1 MRGSLNNKVKRSSN
15 MQLAID
21 RITAVLD
28 SLAEQAK
35 IIDTENQQ
43 TKSHYLLKDKDIFS
57 EALFAT
63 NSDKIGAYVEEV
75 RGKTIELARLLQ
87 SGKKELSQNRLQGIE
102 QQISSIINAIRS
114 NKGLHQEAQYRLT
127 AINARRYKKAAKE
140 LFKSSQALYQQ
151 LAEHHEFERRL
162 LAMLNEREQLRQS
175 ATPAK
180 AKKILDEVL
189 ALHQRLGRC
198 RQAISKIEREIE
210 VSEKPR

>member
-75 RGKTIELARLLQ
+75 RGKTIELSRLLQ

-114 NKGLHQEAQYRLT
+114 NKGLHQEAQYRLN

>member
-1 MRGSLNNKVKRSSN
+1 
-15 MQLAID
+15 MQLALD

-28 SLAEQAK
+28 SLTEQAK
-35 IIDTENQQ
+35 IIDIENEQ

-63 NSDKIGAYVEEV
+63 NSDKILPYVDEV
-75 RGKTIELARLLQ
+75 RGKTIELSRLLHH
-87 SGKKELSQNRLQGIE
+87 GKNELSQSRLQGIE
-102 QQISSIINAIRS
+102 QQISAIVNAIRS
-114 NKGLHQEAQYRLT
+114 NKGIHQEAQYRLT
-127 AINARRYKKAAKE
+127 AINARRYKKAAKQ

-151 LAEHHEFERRL
+151 LSENHEFERRL
-162 LAMLNEREQLRQS
+162 LVMLEERELLRKN

-180 AKKILDEVL
+180 NKKLSDEVL

-198 RQAISKIEREIE
+198 RQAISKIERQIE